1 MYFVEHTEESTI
13 VYRVRPF
20 CWCFMLAFF
29 YLSEVFELTFIPWV
43 YRKLFHKGDK
53 PTLIQWLGRYPR
65 LWSTKKLY
73 PVGTE
78 FKIQKTRVTPGL
90 IGGLFGHL

>member
-1 MYFVEHTEESTI
+1 MYFVEHTEENTI
-13 VYRVRPF
+13 LYHVDPWRWSF
-20 CWCFMLAFF
+20 ALAFF
-29 YLSEVFELTFIPWV
+29 YLTELFELTLIPML
-43 YRKLFHKGDK
+43 YRKICHKGDK
-53 PTLIQWLGRYPR
+53 LTLMQWLSRYPR

-78 FKIQKTRVTPGL
+78 FKIQKTSVTPGL